1 MEVLHGVQVAGC
13 TYFAVW
19 SCSAVVPCL
28 ATTNQVMQYMAHL
41 LVWLLCYMQAVVLT
55 VKELLPA
62 VYQCPDSATASCS
75 LTVADVTLIN

>member
-1 MEVLHGVQVAGC
+1 
-13 TYFAVW
+13 
-19 SCSAVVPCL
+19 
-28 ATTNQVMQYMAHL
+28 MQYMAHL